1 MVAENRN
8 DGFDDTIAEDVYTDT
23 TIFSPEEIV
32 RQLEES
38 AAEAS
43 AEGKAIDARRQREI
57 YMEQKR
63 LRAELAEYDFEDDLL
78 DG

>member
-1 MVAENRN
+1 MAAEHS
-8 DGFDDTIAEDVYTDT
+8 DEAFDDTIAEDVYTDT

-38 AAEAS
+38 AVAAS
-43 AEGKAIDARRQREI
+43 EKGKSIDARRQREI

-63 LRAELAEYDFEDDLL
+63 LRAELSEYDFEDDLL
-78 DG
+78 DS

>member
-1 MVAENRN
+1 MTAEHRN
-8 DGFDDTIAEDVYTDT
+8 EAFDDTIAEDVYTDT

-38 AAEAS
+38 ATQAS
-43 AEGKAIDARRQREI
+43 KEGKSIDARRQREI

-63 LRAELAEYDFEDDLL
+63 LKAELSDYDFDDDFL
-78 DG
+78 DS

>member
-1 MVAENRN
+1 MTAGHSDEN
-8 DGFDDTIAEDVYTDT
+8 FDDSIAEDVFTDT

-38 AAEAS
+38 ATQAS
-43 AEGKAIDARRQREI
+43 KNGKAIDARRQREI

-63 LRAELAEYDFEDDLL
+63 LKGELSDYDFDDDFL
-78 DG
+78 DS